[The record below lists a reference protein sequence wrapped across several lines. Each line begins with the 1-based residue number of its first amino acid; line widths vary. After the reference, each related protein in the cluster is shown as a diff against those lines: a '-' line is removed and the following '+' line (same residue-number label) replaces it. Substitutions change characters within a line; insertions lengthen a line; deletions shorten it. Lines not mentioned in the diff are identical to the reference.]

1 MVGLSKAVE
10 NLSNVRIKESDA
22 EDPVWKMETQKKKMQ
37 SEVMQRETIRNQA
50 AENQTVQT
58 AEIRYHYAGYQVHVS
73 FAGERTLKQCIQNLT
88 ERKMTDPEM
97 GEPEKAE
104 HGKGLR
110 VQADGRA
117 D

>member
-1 MVGLSKAVE
+1 MNTRFSSGNIE
-10 NLSNVRIKESDA
+10 NLEAEKEI
-22 EDPVWKMETQKKKMQ
+22 QKEAV
-37 SEVMQRETIRNQA
+37 SYE
-50 AENQTVQT
+50 
-58 AEIRYHYAGYQVHVS
+58 HAGYQVRVH
-73 FAGERTLKQCIQNLT
+73 FNGDKTLSQCIQNLA

>member
-1 MVGLSKAVE
+1 MSTRFSSGNIE
-10 NLSNVRIKESDA
+10 NLEAEKEI
-22 EDPVWKMETQKKKMQ
+22 QKEAV
-37 SEVMQRETIRNQA
+37 SYE
-50 AENQTVQT
+50 
-58 AEIRYHYAGYQVHVS
+58 HAGYQVRVH
-73 FAGERTLKQCIQNLT
+73 FNGDKTLSQCIQNLA